1 MVDAITLTCCENP
14 KWCNMV
20 HTDFITRHGICVI
33 ILDYG
38 YLEGC
43 ERFRS
48 NILALSPDK
57 IEYNTY
63 PAADLLKKY
72 AVTVFFHPGFKRYPL
87 DMLGPGLKGGNPDM
101 KGDFTIVDS
110 HALTEEGKEDSRL
123 LSLNCSDEFL
133 AYLAT
138 KPKH

>member
-1 MVDAITLTCCENP
+1 
-14 KWCNMV
+14 MV

-110 HALTEEGKEDSRL
+110 HALTEEGKEDCRL